1 MFVLLS
7 LLSFGFNLVTSQ
19 PSPFSYCNGN
29 VAYCLTAQV
38 ILQCTLCT
46 NGSSFLQPGTCYDI
60 LNNPLSGALCAES
73 GPSAGD
79 ATCFINGE
87 PPVFPTPSGGT
98 IYQPQTLI
106 IQTTIVSPTQTPT
119 DIPGPGDPC
128 YGDVSFCL
136 PPGEFNGTLSEIL
149 TCNGTNL
156 IPHDCNDYLD
166 YPPNGAVCLYD
177 SFIDGKAVCAAV
189 GQPTPALRTPS
200 GGTLIIPTASGQ
212 TPITPSTTSTSSASQ
227 AGSALASSQSSAT
240 SSVSA
245 SPSSSSS
252 SSTSPGSSG
261 TVGGASASATH
272 SSEAGRLASPPA
284 FKILCVLGIFI
295 SFGQTVGWG
304 GGLMNVFSVL
314 RTI

>member
-1 MFVLLS
+1 MFLFLG
-7 LLSFGFNLVTSQ
+7 LFCLGFDVIASQ

-29 VAYCLTAQV
+29 VAYCLSAQV
-38 ILQCTLCT
+38 IVQCTLST

-60 LNNPLSGALCAES
+60 LSNPLSGALCAES
-73 GPSAGD
+73 GPGAGD

-98 IYQPQTLI
+98 VYQPPTLI
-106 IQTTIVSPTQTPT
+106 IVTTIIPPTQTPT

-156 IPHDCNDYLD
+156 VPHDCNDYLD
-166 YPPNGAVCLYD
+166 YPPNGAVCLFD
-177 SFIDGKAVCAAV
+177 SFIDGKAVCAGV

-212 TPITPSTTSTSSASQ
+212 LPITPLAITASSTSAQSSAS
-227 AGSALASSQSSAT
+227 SSV
-240 SSVSA
+240 SVSA
-245 SPSSSSS
+245 SSVSTSS
-252 SSTSPGSSG
+252 SSTSLGSSG
-261 TVGGASASATH
+261 AVGGASASATH
-272 SSEAGRLASPPA
+272 SSEAGKLAATPVVKLLSA
-284 FKILCVLGIFI
+284 LGSVIG
-295 SFGQTVGWG
+295 FGQTVGWF
-304 GGLMNVFSVL
+304 MVY
-314 RTI
+314 